1 MTTAVSAPLAR
12 PRPHFAAL
20 VITIAIAA
28 VALGLGPGGLP
39 VAAAGIV
46 LGAAVLIAIRPDAAT
61 LLILALI
68 YSNAVVVA
76 VRFHGVPELI
86 SLVLPVVLIVP
97 AAHYLL
103 VQRRPVVLTPTA
115 PWLAVLLVAQLLAA
129 FASRHP
135 SLAAT
140 EVLSYVVEGLGLFLL
155 LVNVVRTPNM
165 LRLACW
171 AILFA
176 GAVLGTL
183 SLVQEITGTYA
194 QNYLGFAQVK
204 DATGGFFTGEVTLLG
219 RVRQPELAGPIGD
232 QNFYAQFMLML
243 VPIGIARTAAERQ
256 RLLKLAAGAM
266 TVAVTMGVLLTFS
279 RGAAVAAVVLLVG
292 MVLLRLITPRALLIA
307 GVVLVSLL
315 LMFPEYGARVATL
328 DVVSGIFSGDA
339 VVDDADTSL
348 RSRAT
353 ENLAAALVFVDHP
366 IFGVGPGQ
374 FPDYYREYA
383 DRIGLE
389 VQTADRQSH
398 TLYFGL
404 GAELGLFGLFAFLAA
419 IGVTVRT
426 LFRARASAADSQLRI
441 TCTGFILAIS
451 AYLLTGI
458 FLHLAYARFLWTV
471 VALGAAAA
479 TITLASVRQDRAET

>member
-1 MTTAVSAPLAR
+1 MTAAAPGHLAR
-12 PRPHFAAL
+12 PRPHFGAL
-20 VITIAIAA
+20 VITIAVAA

-39 VAAAGIV
+39 LAAAGVV
-46 LGAAVLIAIRPDAAT
+46 LGAGVLIAIRPDAAT
-61 LLILALI
+61 LLILAMI

-76 VRFHGVPELI
+76 VRFHGVPEI
-86 SLVLPVVLIVP
+86 VSLVLPVVLIVP

-103 VQRRPVVLTPTA
+103 VQRRTVVLTPTA

-129 FASRHP
+129 FASRNP

-140 EVLSYVVEGLGLFLL
+140 EVLSYAVEGIGLFLL

-171 AILFA
+171 AILVA
-176 GAVLGTL
+176 GAVLGVL
-183 SLVQEITGTYA
+183 SVVQEVTGTYSE
-194 QNYLGFAQVK
+194 NYLGFAQVK
-204 DATGGFFTGEVTLLG
+204 DAAGGFFTGEVTLLG

-243 VPIGIARTAAERQ
+243 VPIGIARTVAERQ

-266 TVAVTMGVLLTFS
+266 TVAITMGVLLTFS
-279 RGAAVAAVVLLVG
+279 RGAAVAGVVLLVG
-292 MVLLRLITPRALLIA
+292 MVLLRLIPPRALLVA

-315 LMFPEYGARVATL
+315 LLFPEYGARVATL
-328 DVVSGIFSGDA
+328 DVVSGIFSGGD
-339 VVDDADTSL
+339 VVDEADTSL

-366 IFGVGPGQ
+366 IFGVGPGE
-374 FPDYYREYA
+374 FPEYYREYA

-389 VQTADRQSH
+389 VQTAERQAH
-398 TLYFGL
+398 TLYFGI
-404 GAELGLFGLFAFLAA
+404 GAELGIFGLVAFLGA
-419 IGVTVRT
+419 IGVTIRM
-426 LFRARASAADSQLRI
+426 LFRARALTEDPQLRI
-441 TCTGFILAIS
+441 ACTGFILAIT
-451 AYLLTGI
+451 AYLLTGV
-458 FLHLAYARFLWTV
+458 FLHLAYARFLWTI

-479 TITLASVRQDRAET
+479 AITLATVREGRPAD